1 MSGPPPEPTIVKPL
15 ATPVAGLD
23 VVSAKRLLEE
33 VLDAPTPVLSGGKW
47 IPPTVDEL
55 APFFPKYR
63 ILSLIGRG
71 GMGAVYLA
79 LDPELHRQVAI
90 KCLPPHLAERPGY
103 QERFRR
109 EALALA
115 RLDHQNV
122 VRIHEYGPKDAPLSF
137 VMDYVVGQNLAALL
151 RQQRAAK
158 AEGAPPVL
166 SFSDITALAAQI
178 CAGVQVAHEQG
189 IVHRDIKPANIMVTP
204 RGTVKVADFGL
215 ALEIIPREDDAKTS
229 GEYEV
234 MGTVEYMAP
243 EVLRGCAPTPQSD
256 VFSVG
261 VVLYEML
268 TGELPP
274 ETCRPPS
281 SKAPLHPRVDALV
294 LRAMHP
300 DAAKRFPDAASMA
313 QALQRLRPGD
323 GGWHRWHRPMAVG
336 VALASVGT
344 AAALAGWFRPSPP
357 RTGVAS
363 VVRSAGPQLPLVE
376 GLLYAESFDYPEGKS
391 NLPGYGGYQRK
402 VSQAAASDVIQ
413 GSLSY
418 EDVAGNR
425 LLTSGNSA
433 HALALH
439 GYPQIDDITALSL
452 PENTPEVIWCSFL
465 ARQTAGSTS
474 RFFNLCFRAKDD
486 TLQPPDSDFSDDE
499 ILAIGMPSAAPLQ
512 HWQIWDR
519 TATGFHRKT
528 AVSGISTTALA
539 FLLVRMELNVNAEG
553 CERFTLWVNPRLD
566 QTPPATTLS
575 ITSTFS
581 NLKQWSDLGKLRI
594 GAGVSDQPGLSTG
607 FLIDEIRLGT
617 TAAAVMP
624 MLPKKV

>member
-1 MSGPPPEPTIVKPL
+1 MAAPG
-15 ATPVAGLD
+15 AGLN

-33 VLDAPTPVLSGGKW
+33 VLDAPTPVPSGAKW

-63 ILSLIGRG
+63 IQRLIGRG

-79 LDPELHRQVAI
+79 LDPELHREVAI

-122 VRIHEYGPKDAPLSF
+122 VRIHEYGPRDAPMSF

-166 SFSDITALAAQI
+166 GFSEITALASQI
-178 CAGVQVAHEQG
+178 CHGLQVAHEQG

-215 ALEIIPREDDAKTS
+215 ALEIAPLKDDANPA
-229 GEYEV
+229 GQYEI

-243 EVLRGCAPTPQSD
+243 EVLRGGTPTPQSD

-268 TGELPP
+268 TGELPQGAWL
-274 ETCRPPS
+274 PPS

-294 LRAMHP
+294 LKAMHP
-300 DAAKRFPDAASMA
+300 DAAKRFPDAVSMA

-323 GGWHRWHRPMAVG
+323 GKWHRWHRPVAMAAG
-336 VALASVGT
+336 LALVGT
-344 AAALAGWFRPSPP
+344 ISAMAAWSRPSLPWNRVPP
-357 RTGVAS
+357 IVGS
-363 VVRSAGPQLPLVE
+363 VRPPQPTAD
-376 GLLYAESFDYPEGKS
+376 GLLYEESFDTPEGK
-391 NLPGYGGYQRK
+391 NHLPGHGGYQRK
-402 VSQAAASDVIQ
+402 ASHAAASEIVQ

-418 EDVAGNR
+418 VDAAGNR
-425 LLTSGNSA
+425 LSTRGNA
-433 HALALH
+433 VEALARP
-439 GYPQIDDITALSL
+439 GSPQIDDITTLNLSA
-452 PENTPEVIWCSFL
+452 NTPEVIWCSFL
-465 ARQTAGSTS
+465 ARQTAGTTF
-474 RFFNLCFRAKDD
+474 RFFNLCFRARDN
-486 TLQPPDSDFSDDE
+486 TIQPPDPDSSDDE
-499 ILAIGMPSAAPLQ
+499 VLAIGMPSAAPHQ
-512 HWQIWDR
+512 HWQLWDR
-519 TATGFHRKT
+519 TATGLNRGS
-528 AVSGISTTALA
+528 AVSGVPTTALA
-539 FLLVRMELNVNAEG
+539 FLLIRMELNVNAEG

-566 QTPPATTLS
+566 QPPPATAPS
-575 ITSTFS
+575 FTSAFS
-581 NLKQWSDLGKLRI
+581 NVNHWSDLSKLRI
-594 GAGVSDQPGLSTG
+594 GAGVSDQPDLCTG
-607 FLIDEIRLGT
+607 FLVDEIRLGT
-617 TAAAVMP
+617 SAAAVMP
-624 MLPKKV
+624 MVAKPR